1 MPVLAGVEAKVGGL
15 PPSNTPSNVKAQAK
29 SRAKL
34 LPRPSAVRD
43 RDNPS
48 LFDYMAADPALPIDR
63 ELRVAMAR
71 DLSRWTRKYIFPTF
85 RLFCLLAIHL
95 TLIVKRILPVQLKS
109 ERLLSWGSV
118 WFGKHFVSAEAQRV
132 ILRHFVIESQLV
144 NFIARNAGG
153 GDVPECDL
161 FPIRAEELGH
171 VNGRNAV
178 VRHDV
183 NTFNL
188 LLDLGEAPRADV
200 WSRRELHELDFSDL
214 EMPELEISGPR
225 FCALDLMTSLYATA
239 LWIAVCLD
247 ERTTERAINSFQLDE
262 SLMGILT
269 NLTGDHTFRSWVPCR
284 FPTWLGS
291 PTGDAP
297 RDLHWHILVHEYA
310 YFRLR
315 QLRDRAL
322 TQARGTP

>member
-1 MPVLAGVEAKVGGL
+1 MSGLLGVDSGAPGVALPRPKV
-15 PPSNTPSNVKAQAK
+15 
-29 SRAKL
+29 

-48 LFDYMAADPALPIDR
+48 LYHYMAADPALPIDR
-63 ELRVAMAR
+63 ELRVEMAR
-71 DLSRWTRKYIFPTF
+71 DLSRWTRKYLFPTF
-85 RLFCLLAIHL
+85 RLFCLLVIRSM
-95 TLIVKRILPVQLKS
+95 LIIKRVLPFQLS
-109 ERLLSWGSV
+109 SARLLSWGSV

-171 VNGRNAV
+171 VDGRNAV
-178 VRHDV
+178 IRHDV

-200 WSRRELHELDFSDL
+200 WTRRELSQLDFSDL
-214 EMPELEISGPR
+214 DMPELEIEQPR
-225 FCALDLMTSLYATA
+225 YFALDLMTSLYATA
-239 LWIAVCLD
+239 VWIAVCLD
-247 ERTTERAINSFQLDE
+247 EPTTERAINSFQLDE
-262 SLMGILT
+262 SLMGILA
-269 NLTGDHTFRSWVPCR
+269 NLTGDPTFRSWVPCR

-291 PTGDAP
+291 PTGDPP

-315 QLRDRAL
+315 QLRGLAL
-322 TQARGTP
+322 TEGRGTT

>member
-1 MPVLAGVEAKVGGL
+1 MEGLAGVDAEVGGL
-15 PPSNTPSNVKAQAK
+15 SPSNSPSNVKGQAK

-48 LFDYMAADPALPIDR
+48 LFDYIAADPALPIDR

-85 RLFCLLAIHL
+85 RLCCLLAIHL
-95 TLIVKRILPVQLKS
+95 MLIIKRVLPFQLAS

-171 VNGRNAV
+171 VDGRNAV
-178 VRHDV
+178 IRHDV

-188 LLDLGEAPRADV
+188 LLDLAEAPRADV
-200 WSRRELHELDFSDL
+200 WTRRELADLDFSDL
-214 EMPELEISGPR
+214 ELPKFDIHEPK
-225 FCALDLMTSLYATA
+225 FFALDLMTSLYATA

-262 SLMGILT
+262 SLMGILA
-269 NLTGDHTFRSWVPCR
+269 NLTGDPLFRSWVPCR

-291 PTGDAP
+291 PTGDPP

-315 QLRDRAL
+315 QLRDGVL
-322 TQARGTP
+322 SQTRGT